1 MRSALPRLCR
11 LFSQRPSRR
20 LLFSG
25 CAAEPA
31 VVAAVVPADVP
42 DKAKEGIFNL
52 ILSKANAET
61 SLLARLC
68 IAIYNLYGWLG
79 PMRLARPVHAL

>member
-1 MRSALPRLCR
+1 MRSTLPRLCR

-25 CAAEPA
+25 CAVEPA
-31 VVAAVVPADVP
+31 VVAAVVPADAL

-52 ILSKANAET
+52 VLSKANAET
-61 SLLARLC
+61 SLLAHLC
-68 IAIYNLYGWLG
+68 IPICNLYG
-79 PMRLARPVHAL
+79 